1 MKCPCG
7 HDITNVLDSRLVEE
21 STQIRRRRVCKVCGI
36 RFTTYEI
43 VKESPIY
50 VIKKDN
56 RREPFDRNKVLE
68 GIKIACKKRPISM
81 ETIEDLARYIEKDCY
96 DGYQKEIR
104 TKEIG
109 KKIMQQLEK
118 TDAVAYVRFAS
129 VYKEFKDISFFM
141 KEIKQ
146 LKMNPEEKKE
156 KPDEKL
162 LKKIKK
168 KK

>member
-1 MKCPCG
+1 MRCSYCNFLES
-7 HDITNVLDSRLVEE
+7 NVLDSRLVEE
-21 STQIRRRRVCKVCGI
+21 GTQIRRRRVCVQCGK
-36 RFTTYEI
+36 RFTTYETI
-43 VKESPIY
+43 NEDHIY

-68 GIKIACKKRPISM
+68 GIKIACKKRPISI
-81 ETIEDLARYIEKDCY
+81 ETIEDLARNIEKECHNRLK
-96 DGYQKEIR
+96 KEIK

-109 KKIMQQLEK
+109 KIIMQQLEK

-129 VYKEFKDISFFM
+129 VYKEFKDVSFFM

-146 LKMNPEEKKE
+146 LKINPEEKKE
-156 KPDEKL
+156 KL
-162 LKKIKK
+162 SKKIIKK